1 MEEPTYLSYLLR
13 LWMVEA
19 ADRNCWRASLESP
32 ITGERLGFQDLEA
45 LFTYLECVTQDPS
58 ALQPLPRERD
68 EE

>member
-19 ADRNCWRASLESP
+19 TDGTRWRASLESP

-45 LFTYLECVTQDPS
+45 LFTYLEWITQDPF
-58 ALQPLPRERD
+58 ALQPLRRESD